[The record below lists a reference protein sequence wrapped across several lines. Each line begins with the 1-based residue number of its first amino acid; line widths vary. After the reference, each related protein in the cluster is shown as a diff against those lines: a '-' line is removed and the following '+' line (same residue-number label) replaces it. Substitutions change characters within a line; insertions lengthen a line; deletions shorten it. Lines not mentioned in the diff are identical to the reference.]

1 MANTLAPFGF
11 SPTGTLSGAAP
22 NFRISKRLIAST
34 YTTAIYK
41 GDAVMP
47 TTSSATGYVIQYA
60 TGSVPVVGVFWGC
73 QYLSISQ
80 GRRVWSAFW
89 PGSDANGDV
98 TAWVIDDPDAT
109 FIVQSGYA
117 TAAIGQSNLN
127 QNVSIIAS
135 PVGNTYT
142 GLSGMSTGAAATT
155 STYPFTILD
164 FITSPPGQNGTDQ
177 TTPYNWLVVG
187 FNNQIFRTGNTSIS

>member
-22 NFRISKRLIAST
+22 NFRLSARKIAST
-34 YTTAIYK
+34 YATAIYK

-47 TTSSATGYVIQYA
+47 VTSTATGYLIQYA
-60 TGSVPVVGVFWGC
+60 TGSTPVTGIFWGC
-73 QYLSISQ
+73 KYLSISQ
-80 GRRVWSAFW
+80 GKQVWSAFW

-98 TAWVIDDPDAT
+98 TAYVIDDPDAT

-117 TAAIGQSNLN
+117 TAPIALASLN

-135 PVGNTYT
+135 PTGNTYT

-155 STYPFTILD
+155 STYPFIVYD
-164 FITSPPGQNGTDQ
+164 FITSPAGQNGTDI

-187 FNNQIFRTGNTSIS
+187 FNNQIYRTGNTSIS